1 MTSTAIVTITKMIET
16 LPESAQDQAV
26 EHLRGFI
33 AELQDDIQW
42 DALFEKT
49 QKQLVAAARQA
60 REEIAA
66 GQAKPMDY
74 DAL

>member
-1 MTSTAIVTITKMIET
+1 MTSTAIITITKMIET

-26 EHLRGFI
+26 EHLRDFV

-42 DALFEKT
+42 DDLFKKT
-49 QKQLVAAARQA
+49 QNQLVNAARRA

>member
-16 LPESAQDQAV
+16 LPESAQEQAV
-26 EHLRGFI
+26 EHLRDFI
-33 AELQDDIQW
+33 AELQDDMEW
-42 DALFEKT
+42 DALFKKT
-49 QKQLVAAARQA
+49 QNQLVTAAQRA